1 MVRPHCQTFQ
11 FVMLPHMSHIAST
24 YPYSSFRRVILTIS
38 KHWQCFDLGKGPF
51 LPSTFL
57 EHIIRLF
64 CSRHTLIHAIT
75 GTTVTFKH
83 PYYVRW
89 IFCIGST
96 DPIVYRDTAC
106 SEHISMLCF
115 RIHSSHARH
124 EHLCFFDSSFCFY
137 IDFVYKI
144 QDFFK

>member
-38 KHWQCFDLGKGPF
+38 
-51 LPSTFL
+51 
-57 EHIIRLF
+57 F